1 MPGRSRSTKKLAQRI
16 DLNYFKR
23 LYPISRWRR
32 NLTFAVLGIAAL
44 WLGWVVLTGRQR
56 VFSAGPLDRSHASLD
71 CAACHAAQSAFSKK
85 VKDTACRA
93 CHDGPIHHVE
103 QTFTPACA
111 ECHVEHQGSTQ
122 MASIRSQPCTQ
133 CHAILKTKIT
143 GFTKGHPE
151 FAALA
156 SRDPTGIRF
165 NHQVH
170 AADNLRGP
178 RGAVHLACAD
188 CHARERGQMLPIDY
202 EKHCAACHPLMVDPN
217 LGRPAPHDTP
227 AVVASFLAGRTTAGR
242 TTAGRT
248 TMSAAM
254 WQKACEQCHS
264 LIFSSPSAEPV
275 VAPAQIPARWFRH
288 ASFDHDAH
296 QKLTCT
302 ECHAR
307 ALTSA
312 VSADVLL
319 PGIESCRNC
328 HQSSTCAECHAY
340 HDWTQGRK
348 VTRPSR

>member
-44 WLGWVVLTGRQR
+44 GLGWVGLTGSQR
-56 VFSAGPLDRSHASLD
+56 VFSAGPLDHSHVLLN
-71 CAACHAAQSAFSKK
+71 CAACHVAQSAFARK
-85 VKDTACRA
+85 VTDTACLA

-111 ECHVEHQGSTQ
+111 ECHVEHQGSTR
-122 MASIRSQPCTQ
+122 MASIRAQTCTQ
-133 CHAILKTKIT
+133 CHAALKTKIT
-143 GFTKGHPE
+143 GFTQGHPE

-156 SRDPTGIRF
+156 SRDPGGIRF

-178 RGAVHLACAD
+178 RGAVHLACSD
-188 CHARERGQMLPIDY
+188 CHTREHSQMLPIEY
-202 EKHCAACHPLMVDPN
+202 KKHCAGCHPLMVP
-217 LGRPAPHDTP
+217 GIGGPAPHDTP
-227 AVVASFLAGRTTAGR
+227 DVVASFLAGRTPMTAG
-242 TTAGRT
+242 
-248 TMSAAM
+248 M
-254 WQKACEQCHS
+254 WQKACEQCHTLS
-264 LIFSSPSAEPV
+264 FGSASAVPA
-275 VAPAQIPARWFRH
+275 VAAAQLPARWFRH

-302 ECHAR
+302 ECHSR

-319 PGIESCRNC
+319 PGIESCRKC
-328 HQSSTCAECHAY
+328 HQSSTCAECHVY
-340 HDWTQGRK
+340 HDWTKGRRG
-348 VTRPSR
+348 TRPSVSR